1 MSSPET
7 ERDAHRE
14 FRSNTGT
21 TMRLADLDFV
31 TFYEHYELRDVAN
44 DPVLKLAIG
53 LLDRYQALVD
63 GNTSL
68 VRHKDRDPSVLHGSN
83 IEASLRKV
91 FGSVEPCLV
100 ETKSEDDN
108 PYPPLNWVVV
118 VLEAKDSDMILQ
130 DDGTYKCSI
139 RGQTIRLSEHQKGL
153 IIPFRQF
160 FEPWPQPQVVK
171 KEMITVEQAIGDLW
185 GYENALKT
193 GK

>member
-1 MSSPET
+1 
-7 ERDAHRE
+7 
-14 FRSNTGT
+14 
-21 TMRLADLDFV
+21 MRLADLDFV
-31 TFYEHYELRDVAN
+31 TFNEDYELRDVAN
-44 DPVLKLAIG
+44 DPILKLAIG
-53 LLDRYQALVD
+53 VLDRYQALVD
-63 GNTSL
+63 GNKSL

-91 FGSVEPCLV
+91 FGSVEPCPV
-100 ETKSEDDN
+100 KTKIEDDN
-108 PYPPLNWVVV
+108 PQPPLSLVAV

-160 FEPWPQPQVVK
+160 LEPWPQPQVVK
-171 KEMITVEQAIGDLW
+171 KEMMTVEQAIGDLW